1 MITKQK
7 YILLIYIINFIKYIF
22 IFYKMMS
29 KKYIYS
35 IIPIGEKSMCATYD
49 FNLKPVRMNDE
60 SIIIYDGFTVEGIE
74 DFKAFQGLEIF
85 INNRLIIR
93 FGFIEF
99 YDIKFI
105 NSIIGGDYIIINN
118 YVDNITFRFRR
129 NFKECDIR
137 GLKISYNEHTRDD
150 ETHIIK
156 NINETLESIEK
167 GINPEFNWIDIYNH
181 YIKYDDYLSV
191 CWPDRNVIS
200 IATNENNDKKHSS
213 LDSKECKKLKHV
225 FMIKTP
231 EGLEE
236 NDYKFSI
243 GLDDNLTLSE
253 LNKIILKG
261 IYDVNHISIT
271 FDKDK
276 LNMKDNRC
284 YFILLCK
291 YN

>member
-1 MITKQK
+1 
-7 YILLIYIINFIKYIF
+7 
-22 IFYKMMS
+22 MMS

-35 IIPIGEKSMCATYD
+35 NVPIGEKSMCATYD
-49 FNLKPVRMNDE
+49 FNLKPVRMKDK
-60 SIIIYDGFTVEGIE
+60 SIIIYNGFTVEGIE

-129 NFKECDIR
+129 NPKEYDIR
-137 GLKISYNEHTRDD
+137 GLKISYNEHTKDA

-167 GINPEFNWIDIYNH
+167 GINPEFNWINIYND
-181 YIKYDDYLSV
+181 YIKYDDYLCL

-200 IATNENNDKKHSS
+200 MATNEYND
-213 LDSKECKKLKHV
+213 KKLKHV
-225 FMIKTP
+225 FIIKTP

-261 IYDVNHISIT
+261 IYDVNNISIT

-291 YN
+291 YA